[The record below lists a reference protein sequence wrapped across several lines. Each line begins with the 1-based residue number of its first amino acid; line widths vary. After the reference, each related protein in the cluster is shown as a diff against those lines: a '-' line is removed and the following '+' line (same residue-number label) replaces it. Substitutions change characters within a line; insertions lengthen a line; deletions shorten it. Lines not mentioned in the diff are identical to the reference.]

1 MTERTRRNGVD
12 PAGSEPDPRAVGRRI
27 AIARKEAG
35 GMTQGEL
42 ADALQVS
49 KRSVAAYEAG
59 AVLPFRYLGR
69 IETAVAKP
77 KAWLLYGDD
86 ALPNPNAILAKLD
99 GVLDEIVTRLDGL
112 DDRVEQLPG
121 RPEAPARDGEAHAGD
136 GAAVIDDLNRL
147 VELRY
152 QEMISEAEFVA
163 AKALLFG
170 LERTSG

>member
-1 MTERTRRNGVD
+1 MTEKVRSNGGD
-12 PAGSEPDPRAVGRRI
+12 PARSEPDPRAVGRRI

-42 ADALQVS
+42 ADALRVS

-59 AVLPFRYLGR
+59 AVLPLRYLGR
-69 IETAVAKP
+69 IETAVSKP
-77 KAWLLYGDD
+77 KAWLLYGDE
-86 ALPNPNAILAKLD
+86 ALPKPNAILAKLD
-99 GVLDEIVTRLDGL
+99 EVLDAIVRRLDGL
-112 DDRVEQLPG
+112 DERVEQLSG
-121 RPEAPARDGEAHAGD
+121 RPGASPGDGEAHTGE

-170 LERTSG
+170 LVRTAG

>member
-1 MTERTRRNGVD
+1 MTETKRRNGGE
-12 PAGSEPDPRAVGRRI
+12 PARSEPDPRAVGKRI

-59 AVLPFRYLGR
+59 AVLPLRHLGR
-69 IETAVAKP
+69 IETALSKP
-77 KAWLLYGDD
+77 KAWLLYGDE
-86 ALPNPNAILAKLD
+86 ALPNPSALLARLD
-99 GVLDEIVTRLDGL
+99 GVLDEIAKRMDAL
-112 DDRVEQLPG
+112 DDRVDRLP
-121 RPEAPARDGEAHAGD
+121 APRDGDTHRGD
-136 GAAVIDDLNRL
+136 GAARVDDLNRL

-152 QEMISEAEFVA
+152 QEMISEAEFAA

-170 LERTSG
+170 LDRTAG

>member
-1 MTERTRRNGVD
+1 MTETTRTNGGE
-12 PAGSEPDPRAVGRRI
+12 PTRSEPDPRAVGKRI

-59 AVLPFRYLGR
+59 AVLPLRHLGR
-69 IETAVAKP
+69 IETAVSKP
-77 KAWLLYGDD
+77 KAWLLYGDE
-86 ALPNPNAILAKLD
+86 ALPNPSALLARLD
-99 GVLDEIVTRLDGL
+99 GVLDEIAKRMDAL
-112 DDRVEQLPG
+112 DDRVDRLP
-121 RPEAPARDGEAHAGD
+121 APRDGDTHRGD
-136 GAAVIDDLNRL
+136 GAALVDDLNRL

-152 QEMISEAEFVA
+152 QEMISEAEFAA

-170 LERTSG
+170 LDRTAG

>member
-1 MTERTRRNGVD
+1 MTEKTRSNGGD
-12 PAGSEPDPRAVGRRI
+12 PAHWEPDPRAVGKRI

-69 IETAVAKP
+69 IETAVSKP
-77 KAWLLYGDD
+77 KAWLLYGDE
-86 ALPNPNAILAKLD
+86 ALPNPNAILARLD
-99 GVLDEIVTRLDGL
+99 GVLDEIVRRLDGL
-112 DDRVEQLPG
+112 ENRVEQLPD
-121 RPEAPARDGEAHAGD
+121 RPEASPRDGEAHAGE

-170 LERTSG
+170 LARTAG

>member
-1 MTERTRRNGVD
+1 MTETTRRNGGE
-12 PAGSEPDPRAVGRRI
+12 PARSEPDPRAVGKRI

-59 AVLPFRYLGR
+59 AVLPLRHLGR
-69 IETAVAKP
+69 IETAVSKP
-77 KAWLLYGDD
+77 KAWLLYGDE
-86 ALPNPNAILAKLD
+86 ALPNPSALLARLD
-99 GVLDEIVTRLDGL
+99 GVLDEIAKRMDAL
-112 DDRVEQLPG
+112 DDRVDRLP
-121 RPEAPARDGEAHAGD
+121 APRDGDTHRGD
-136 GAAVIDDLNRL
+136 GAALVDDLNRL

-152 QEMISEAEFVA
+152 QEMISEAEFAA

-170 LERTSG
+170 LDRTAG

>member
-1 MTERTRRNGVD
+1 MTKKTRSNGGD
-12 PAGSEPDPRAVGRRI
+12 PASGEPDPKAVGRRI
-27 AIARKEAG
+27 AVARKEAG

-69 IETAVAKP
+69 IETAVSKP

-86 ALPNPNAILAKLD
+86 ALPSPTAILAKLD
-99 GVLDEIVTRLDGL
+99 GVLDEVVKRLDAL

-121 RPEAPARDGEAHAGD
+121 RPVASPETAKCTRTKAP
-136 GAAVIDDLNRL
+136 
-147 VELRY
+147 
-152 QEMISEAEFVA
+152 Q
-163 AKALLFG
+163 
-170 LERTSG
+170 

>member
-1 MTERTRRNGVD
+1 MTEKARTNGGD
-12 PAGSEPDPRAVGRRI
+12 PARSEPDPRAVGRRI

-49 KRSVAAYEAG
+49 KRSVAAYESG

-69 IETAVAKP
+69 IETAVSKP
-77 KAWLLYGDD
+77 TAWLLYGDE
-86 ALPNPNAILAKLD
+86 ALPSPSSILAKLD
-99 GVLDEIVTRLDGL
+99 GVLDEIVKRLEGL
-112 DDRVEQLPG
+112 
-121 RPEAPARDGEAHAGD
+121 EAHAGE
-136 GAAVIDDLNRL
+136 GADLIDDLNRL

-152 QEMISEAEFVA
+152 QEMISETEFVA

-170 LERTSG
+170 LGRTAG